1 MNYNEVVAGRGKGG
15 VQKLWYFGCVE
26 RWRFCW
32 MGDEAGLYVVPLYN
46 QAAALPPF
54 AGVAQLGLVG

>member
-1 MNYNEVVAGRGKGG
+1 
-15 VQKLWYFGCVE
+15 
-26 RWRFCW
+26 
-32 MGDEAGLYVVPLYN
+32 MGDEAGLYVVPRYN